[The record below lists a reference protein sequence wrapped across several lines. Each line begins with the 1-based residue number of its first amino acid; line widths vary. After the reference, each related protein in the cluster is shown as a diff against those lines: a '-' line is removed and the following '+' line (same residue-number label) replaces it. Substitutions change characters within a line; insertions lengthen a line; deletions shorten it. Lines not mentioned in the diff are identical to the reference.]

1 MNTFPALFYD
11 MKMNQ
16 FRWICKIEK
25 KCPCQMST
33 LIHKLLIKV
42 YTKSFT
48 CLVCRFFSIRNSLEG
63 YLSNQPDSDVFPVCY
78 AIKTPC
84 SAFLFCE
91 ICPSSYLNL
100 WFMLWNRQ
108 KVCAAGLCS
117 ALIAPNLSDLYPK
130 TSNIGLSAVGAL
142 GDYSRDTN

>member
-1 MNTFPALFYD
+1 
-11 MKMNQ
+11 
-16 FRWICKIEK
+16 
-25 KCPCQMST
+25 MST
-33 LIHKLLIKV
+33 LIHKLLII
-42 YTKSFT
+42 YTKSFS
-48 CLVCRFFSIRNSLEG
+48 CPVCSFFSIRNTLEG
-63 YLSNQPDSDVFPVCY
+63 NLSNQPDSDVFPVCH

-100 WFMLWNRQ
+100 WFMLWNWQ

-117 ALIAPNLSDLYPK
+117 ALITPNLSDLYPK

-142 GDYSRDTN
+142 GDYFNQRHKLMSPMKHTAETLHCNIVRLGAGQTMHHQC